1 MKNIM
6 FDGPLDTCELIA
18 LDCLMEDLSEEGRIN
33 YIQRY
38 KKNHPE
44 KWVAYEDHREFMG
57 YPKL

>member
-1 MKNIM
+1 MKPII
-6 FDGPLDTCELIA
+6 FDGEVNTAELIA
-18 LDCLMEDLSEEGRIN
+18 LDCLMEDLSEEGRNN

-44 KWVAYEDHREFMG
+44 KWEAYENHREFMG